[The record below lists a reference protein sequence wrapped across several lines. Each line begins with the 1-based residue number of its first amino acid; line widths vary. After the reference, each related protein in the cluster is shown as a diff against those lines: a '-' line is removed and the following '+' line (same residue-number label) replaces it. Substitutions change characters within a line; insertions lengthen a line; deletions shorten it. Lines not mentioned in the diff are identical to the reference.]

1 MMTNVLLR
9 DIIYQEQK
17 IEKGVSIMDRI
28 ENIKKASKL
37 IVKVGK
43 VFQIVFE
50 IFTGMFLISIIILSV
65 LRNTLNM
72 MNAESQINFDFYN
85 MGQWTEKLAS
95 EGKAAEAG
103 IVFLISGFLFSL
115 IMIIIMH
122 FIVKIFKR
130 ICDDYSPFLPEVVK
144 NLKIVSVL
152 TTLLILRNS
161 IGLGIISG
169 LIFWGII
176 QLYEYGCELQNQADE
191 TL

>member
-95 EGKAAEAG
+95 EGKVAEAG

-122 FIVKIFKR
+122 FIVKIFKTKT
-130 ICDDYSPFLPEVVK
+130 SHSK
-144 NLKIVSVL
+144 NGDRTLK
-152 TTLLILRNS
+152 T
-161 IGLGIISG
+161 
-169 LIFWGII
+169 
-176 QLYEYGCELQNQADE
+176 Q
-191 TL
+191 

>member
-1 MMTNVLLR
+1 
-9 DIIYQEQK
+9 
-17 IEKGVSIMDRI
+17 MDRI

-72 MNAESQINFDFYN
+72 MNAESQTNFDFYN

-95 EGKAAEAG
+95 EGKVAEAG

-115 IMIIIMH
+115 IMTIIMH
-122 FIVKIFKR
+122 FVVEIFKR

-144 NLKIVSVL
+144 DLKIVSVL

-176 QLYEYGCELQNQADE
+176 QLYEYGCELQNQVDE